1 MSRPVKPRTA
11 QRTYQSPLRA
21 QQAQDTRTAILD
33 AAEPLFTTAGY
44 AGTRLADVATGAGV
58 SLATVKLVFGTKTE
72 LLLNLWHRT
81 LAGGV
86 DDGVPVARRDWF
98 PGEPEPTEPE
108 AKLRRMVALS
118 TMVKKRIATLVDVIE
133 TAAAVDDTIAALWA
147 KMQREFHDRMA
158 GLVADLGEL
167 RPGLSPDD
175 AIDIAWVLTSTK
187 TYLML
192 VHDRGWSAPRY
203 ETWLFEALRRELLRP
218 PGTG

>member
-1 MSRPVKPRTA
+1 MPSPVKPRTDH
-11 QRTYQSPLRA
+11 RTYQSPLRA
-21 QQAQDTRTAILD
+21 QQAQQTRTAILD

-86 DDGVPVARRDWF
+86 DDRVPVAQRQWF
-98 PGEPEPTEPE
+98 PEEPEPAGPE
-108 AKLRRMVALS
+108 AKLRRMAAMS
-118 TMVKKRIATLVDVIE
+118 TMVKQRIATLVGVIE
-133 TAAAVDDTIAALWA
+133 TAASTDGAIAELWA
-147 KMQREFHDRMA
+147 RMQREFHDRTA
-158 GLVADLGEL
+158 GLIADLGEL

-175 AIDIAWVLTSTK
+175 AIDIAWVLTSVR

-192 VHDRGWSAPRY
+192 VHERGWSPQRY
-203 ETWLFEALRRELLRP
+203 ETWVFEALRRELL
-218 PGTG
+218 G